1 MNFAIVSAYC
11 ANTFRRLR
19 DEEEGLAL
27 TEYLLLLGL
36 MVGGVIA
43 AVGAFGGALSSG
55 WTDWGGWAG
64 ATISDPW
71 ADNFTDPGTTAPT
84 GTTAGGGT

>member
-1 MNFAIVSAYC
+1 MNFAIYAAYC

-19 DEEEGLAL
+19 DEEDGLAL

-43 AVGAFGGALSSG
+43 AVAAFGTALSQG
-55 WTDWGGWAG
+55 WDDWGDWAG
-64 ATISDPW
+64 TTIADPMGDG
-71 ADNFTDPGTTAPT
+71 AAVD
-84 GTTAGGGT
+84 